1 MDEPRRLRTGLASR
15 LGRMASCEFAS
26 RERAM
31 NPEQVAPLDVHLLCR
46 LDTPP
51 PPGPCSCSIFLQRV
65 RSPLFPSSP
74 SLPLSLSFSSF
85 YYHFSGQLRKL
96 ATLGPEDLCPP
107 LPPPRLPLPPPLPSS
122 FLLLAFPPTSSLAPR
137 RYLSPNNSRQ
147 PLTCE
152 FTLYSRR

>member
-51 PPGPCSCSIFLQRV
+51 PPRPLLLLYLPPKGPFA
-65 RSPLFPSSP
+65 
-74 SLPLSLSFSSF
+74 SLPLLSL
-85 YYHFSGQLRKL
+85 
-96 ATLGPEDLCPP
+96 PPP
-107 LPPPRLPLPPPLPSS
+107 LSLILLVLLPFFWPASKASHPGPRGPVSPPPPRLPLPPPLPSS

-147 PLTCE
+147 PRTCE